1 MMWLLFGALILFI
14 LLGGL
19 KAFERASIASIKA
32 LLVWTAAL
40 SGLALAAILVL
51 SGRGGAAIGALVMF
65 GPLVLQ
71 KIRAARSQGYAQ
83 RPAGVGSGANSN
95 GGNATGGRS
104 GTRGARKSGGPM
116 SRQEAYEILGL
127 KTGASEV
134 EIKAAHHRLMRSAH
148 PDVGG
153 SEWLATRVN
162 QARDVLLG

>member
-71 KIRAARSQGYAQ
+71 KIRAARSHGYAQ
-83 RPAGVGSGANSN
+83 RPAGVGSECQRRQCDRWPQRYLG
-95 GGNATGGRS
+95 
-104 GTRGARKSGGPM
+104 
-116 SRQEAYEILGL
+116 RQEIRQPDE
-127 KTGASEV
+127 
-134 EIKAAHHRLMRSAH
+134 SA
-148 PDVGG
+148 GG
-153 SEWLATRVN
+153 I
-162 QARDVLLG
+162 

>member
-1 MMWLLFGALILFI
+1 MTWLLLGALILFI

-19 KAFERASIASIKA
+19 KAFERASVASIKA
-32 LLVWTAAL
+32 LLVWIVAL
-40 SGLALAAILVL
+40 AGLALAAIMVL

-65 GPLVLQ
+65 GPLLLQ
-71 KIRAARSQGYAQ
+71 KFRAARSQGFAQ
-83 RPAGVGSGANSN
+83 RPAGAGSN
-95 GGNATGGRS
+95 GGTQHGS
-104 GTRGARKSGGPM
+104 GTWGARKPGGPM
-116 SRQEAYEILGL
+116 NRQEAYEILGL
-127 KTGASEV
+127 KPGASEV

>member
-19 KAFERASIASIKA
+19 KAFERASIASIRA

-65 GPLVLQ
+65 GPLILQ
-71 KIRAARSQGYAQ
+71 KIRAARSHGYAQ
-83 RPAGVGSGANSN
+83 RPAGVGSGTN
-95 GGNATGGRS
+95 GGNATGGRN
-104 GTRGARKSGGPM
+104 GTWGARKSGGPM

-127 KTGASEV
+127 KSGASEV

>member
-1 MMWLLFGALILFI
+1 MTWLLLGALILFI

-65 GPLVLQ
+65 GPLILQ
-71 KIRAARSQGYAQ
+71 KIRAARSQAYAQ
-83 RPAGVGSGANSN
+83 RSTGAGTNTSGGAKS
-95 GGNATGGRS
+95 GNTGG
-104 GTRGARKSGGPM
+104 GWGARKSGGPM
-116 SRQEAYEILGL
+116 NRQEAYEILGL
-127 KTGASEV
+127 KPGASEV